1 MHKRPWFRLG
11 EFATGILL
19 CFSFLDRFQI
29 IQMKATKE
37 QQAADA
43 KHAHEA
49 SKRAEKQSAHDEE
62 IGPFVDQSTSPA
74 EYTTGKN
81 MAQDGQG
88 HASTTSKKAVNAVPS
103 APKIASL
110 ASIYGS
116 AAKGQQLHSGLET
129 ASHPGGRDEVI
140 GDIAHGDCV
149 SLGWTFLVEWRTHLV
164 NAKRRHLN
172 VSSVRTVLCVYE
184 LRIPSLFIQVR
195 GGRLLSELDGL
206 SDTDSDE
213 GESWGVKKPPVDW
226 WVVFHPATWDTM
238 YTHPLDIFAGK
249 DG

>member
-1 MHKRPWFRLG
+1 MEDTMHKRPWFRLG

-62 IGPFVDQSTSPA
+62 IGPFEDQSNSLA
-74 EYTTGKN
+74 EYTTSKY
-81 MAQDGQG
+81 MAQDGQV
-88 HASTTSKKAVNAVPS
+88 HASVATKTAVNAVPS

-116 AAKGQQLHSGLET
+116 AAKGQQLQHSGLDA
-129 ASHPGGRDEVI
+129 ASHPGGCDEV
-140 GDIAHGDCV
+140 
-149 SLGWTFLVEWRTHLV
+149 LGGSSFV
-164 NAKRRHLN
+164 N
-172 VSSVRTVLCVYE
+172 VLG
-184 LRIPSLFIQVR
+184 F
-195 GGRLLSELDGL
+195 
-206 SDTDSDE
+206 T
-213 GESWGVKKPPVDW
+213 
-226 WVVFHPATWDTM
+226 
-238 YTHPLDIFAGK
+238 
-249 DG
+249 